1 MIAKI
6 TLFLLFLLLIWGN
19 LVAGLKAGLACPDW
33 PLCHGT
39 VLPPFRWDIYMEFMH
54 RIIGGVTSLFLV
66 ILSYQR
72 FRSYRGFV
80 KLVPVM
86 IVFLLILQ
94 IVLGGIVVL
103 LELPVDLTTYHFAN
117 AIIIFA
123 LTLYIAFYD
132 GEKREPH
139 FSVGGYK
146 GIFCLLGFLVFIQAV
161 LGAYV
166 RHSGAGLACPDF
178 PTCLGYWIP
187 PQLSGIILNHFV
199 HRVVAYIITLAVLVL
214 LVSSYISR
222 DLRIYRKELLIL
234 ICLIAVQIAL
244 GVGVVQTKLNFA
256 VTALHLSFALLILS
270 LLLYTWFTGME
281 ENYNKPR
288 MGSGRVT

>member
-6 TLFLLFLLLIWGN
+6 TLFLLFLLLVWGN

-54 RIIGGVTSLFLV
+54 RIIGGVTSIFLI

-72 FRSYRGFV
+72 FRSYSGSV

-86 IVFLLILQ
+86 IVLLLLIQ

-103 LELPVDLTTYHFAN
+103 LEIPVDLTTYHFAN
-117 AIIIFA
+117 AIVIFSLA
-123 LTLYIAFYD
+123 LYIAFYD
-132 GEKREPH
+132 GEKKKPQ
-139 FSVGGYK
+139 FSIGGYK
-146 GIFCLLGFLVFIQAV
+146 GLFFFLGLLVFVQAV

-166 RHSGAGLACPDF
+166 RHSGSGLACPDF

-187 PQLSGIILNHFV
+187 PELSGIILNHFV
-199 HRVVAYIITLAVLVL
+199 HRLLAYVIMITVLIL
-214 LVSSYISR
+214 LLSSYMTKG
-222 DLRIYRKELLIL
+222 LQVFRKELLVL
-234 ICLIAVQIAL
+234 ICLIALQIAL

-256 VTALHLSFALLILS
+256 VTALHLSIALLILS
-270 LLLYTWFTGME
+270 LVLYTWFRGME
-281 ENYNKPR
+281 ESYQ
-288 MGSGRVT
+288 

>member
-19 LVAGLKAGLACPDW
+19 LVAGLQAGLACPDW

-66 ILSYQR
+66 ILSYRR
-72 FRSYRGFV
+72 FRVYRGSV
-80 KLVPVM
+80 KLVPV
-86 IVFLLILQ
+86 IILLLLLAQ

-117 AIIIFA
+117 AILIFA
-123 LTLYIAFYD
+123 MTLYIAFYD
-132 GEKREPH
+132 GEKRKPH
-139 FSVGGYK
+139 FSIGGYK
-146 GIFCLLGFLVFIQAV
+146 GLFFFLGLLVFVQAV

-166 RHSGAGLACPDF
+166 RHSGSGLACPDF

-187 PQLSGIILNHFV
+187 PELSGIILNHFV
-199 HRVVAYIITLAVLVL
+199 HRVVAYIITITVLVL
-214 LVSSYISR
+214 LLSSYMAKG
-222 DLRIYRKELLIL
+222 LRMFRKELLIL
-234 ICLIAVQIAL
+234 ICLIILQIAL
-244 GVGVVQTKLNFA
+244 GVGVVQTRLNFA
-256 VTALHLSFALLILS
+256 VTALHLSIALLILS
-270 LLLYTWFTGME
+270 LVLYTWFWGME
-281 ENYNKPR
+281 ERYQ
-288 MGSGRVT
+288 

>member
-72 FRSYRGFV
+72 FRAYRGSV
-80 KLVPVM
+80 KLVPVT
-86 IVFLLILQ
+86 IVLLLLAQ

-117 AIIIFA
+117 AIVIFS

-132 GEKREPH
+132 GKKKMPH
-139 FSVGGYK
+139 FNIGGYK
-146 GIFCLLGFLVFIQAV
+146 GIFFFLGLLVFVQAV

-166 RHSGAGLACPDF
+166 RHSNSGLACPDF

-187 PQLSGIILNHFV
+187 PNLSGIILNHFV
-199 HRVVAYIITLAVLVL
+199 HRVAAYVITLTVLIL
-214 LVSSYISR
+214 LVSSYMTKG
-222 DLRIYRKELLIL
+222 LLMYRKALVALV
-234 ICLIAVQIAL
+234 CLIALQIAL
-244 GVGVVQTKLNFA
+244 GAGVVQTKLNFA
-256 VTALHLSFALLILS
+256 ITALHLSFALLILS
-270 LLLYTWFTGME
+270 LVLYTWFRGME
-281 ENYNKPR
+281 E
-288 MGSGRVT
+288 TCQ

>member
-6 TLFLLFLLLIWGN
+6 TLFLLFLLLVWGN

-39 VLPPFRWDIYMEFMH
+39 VLPPFRWDIFMEYMH

-72 FRSYRGFV
+72 FRAYRGYV
-80 KLVPVM
+80 KLVPLM
-86 IVFLLILQ
+86 IVLLLLLQ

-117 AIIIFA
+117 AIIIFS

-132 GEKREPH
+132 GEKRKPH

-146 GIFCLLGFLVFIQAV
+146 GIFFLLGILVFVQAV

-166 RHSGAGLACPDF
+166 RHSGSGLACPDF

-187 PQLSGIILNHFV
+187 PQLTGIILNHFV
-199 HRVVAYIITLAVLVL
+199 HRAVAYIITLTVLVL
-214 LVSSYISR
+214 LVSSYMTNV
-222 DLRIYRKELLIL
+222 LRKYRRVLLIL
-234 ICLIAVQIAL
+234 ICLIAVQLSL
-244 GVGVVQTKLNFA
+244 GVGVVHTKLNFA

-270 LLLYTWFTGME
+270 LVLYTWFEGME
-281 ENYNKPR
+281 ESYK
-288 MGSGRVT
+288 

>member
-39 VLPPFRWDIYMEFMH
+39 VLPPFRWDIYMEYMH
-54 RIIGGVTSLFLV
+54 RVIGGVTSLFLV

-72 FRSYRGFV
+72 FRAYRGYL
-80 KLVPVM
+80 KLIPIM
-86 IVFLLILQ
+86 IVFLLIFQ

-103 LELPVDLTTYHFAN
+103 LELPVDLTTFHFAN
-117 AIIIFA
+117 AIIIFS

-132 GEKREPH
+132 GEKRKPH
-139 FSVGGYK
+139 FDIGGYK
-146 GIFCLLGFLVFIQAV
+146 GLFFLLGLLVFIQAV

-187 PQLSGIILNHFV
+187 PRLSGIILNHFV
-199 HRVVAYIITLAVLVL
+199 HRALAYFITLAVIVL
-214 LVSSYISR
+214 LACSFISEK
-222 DLRIYRKELLIL
+222 LRIYRKELLIL
-234 ICLIAVQIAL
+234 ICLIAVQISL

-270 LLLYTWFTGME
+270 LVLYTWFTGME
-281 ENYNKPR
+281 ESNH
-288 MGSGRVT
+288 

>member
-6 TLFLLFLLLIWGN
+6 TLFLLFLLLVWGN

-39 VLPPFRWDIYMEFMH
+39 VLPPFRWDIYMEFTH
-54 RIIGGVTSLFLV
+54 RIIGGVTSIFLI

-72 FRSYRGFV
+72 FRSYSGSV

-86 IVFLLILQ
+86 IVLLLLIQ

-103 LELPVDLTTYHFAN
+103 LEIPVDLTTYHFAN
-117 AIIIFA
+117 AIVIFSLA
-123 LTLYIAFYD
+123 LYIAFYD
-132 GEKREPH
+132 GRERRPH
-139 FSVGGYK
+139 FSISGYK
-146 GIFCLLGFLVFIQAV
+146 GIFFLLGFLIFIQAV

-166 RHSGAGLACPDF
+166 RHSGSGLACPDF

-187 PQLSGIILNHFV
+187 PRLTGIILNHFV
-199 HRVVAYIITLAVLVL
+199 HRAVAYIITVTVLILLA
-214 LVSSYISR
+214 SSYMVKG
-222 DLRIYRKELLIL
+222 LKTFRKELLI
-234 ICLIAVQIAL
+234 IFCLILVQIAL
-244 GVGVVQTKLNFA
+244 GVGVVQTKLYFA

-270 LLLYTWFTGME
+270 LTLYTWFRGME
-281 ENYNKPR
+281 E
-288 MGSGRVT
+288 SCL

>member
-66 ILSYQR
+66 ILSYRR
-72 FRSYRGFV
+72 FRAYNGYL
-80 KLVPVM
+80 KLIPVM
-86 IVFLLILQ
+86 IVLLLLAQ

-117 AIIIFA
+117 AIVIFA

-132 GEKREPH
+132 GVERKPH
-139 FSVGGYK
+139 FSIGGYK
-146 GIFCLLGFLVFIQAV
+146 GLFFLLGFLVFVQAV

-166 RHSGAGLACPDF
+166 RHSGSGLACPDF

-187 PQLSGIILNHFV
+187 PGLSGIILNHFV
-199 HRVVAYIITLAVLVL
+199 HRLLAYIITLTVLIL
-214 LVSSYISR
+214 LVSSYVTNG
-222 DLRIYRKELLIL
+222 LRIFRRELLLL
-234 ICLIAVQIAL
+234 IGLIVLQIAL
-244 GVGVVQTKLNFA
+244 GVGVVQTRLNFA
-256 VTALHLSFALLILS
+256 VTALHLSIALLILS
-270 LLLYTWFTGME
+270 LVLYTWFRGME
-281 ENYNKPR
+281 ERNQ
-288 MGSGRVT
+288 

>member
-39 VLPPFRWDIYMEFMH
+39 VLPPFRWDIYMEYMH

-72 FRSYRGFV
+72 LRAYRGYV
-80 KLVPVM
+80 KLVPLV
-86 IVFLLILQ
+86 IVLLLLLQ

-117 AIIIFA
+117 AIIIFS

-132 GEKREPH
+132 GDKRKPH
-139 FSVGGYK
+139 FALGGYK
-146 GIFCLLGFLVFIQAV
+146 GIFFLLGVLVFVQAV

-187 PQLSGIILNHFV
+187 PGLSGIILNHFA
-199 HRVVAYIITLAVLVL
+199 HRVVAYVITLTVLAL
-214 LVSSYISR
+214 LVSSYMSNG
-222 DLRIYRKELLIL
+222 LRMYRKELLIL
-234 ICLIAVQIAL
+234 LCLIAVQISL

-270 LLLYTWFTGME
+270 LVLYTWFEGME
-281 ENYNKPR
+281 ESYK
-288 MGSGRVT
+288 